1 MFDASVVRGLAY
13 YTGIVFEGFDRN
25 GELRAICGGGRY
37 DKLLGAL
44 GGAEQP
50 MVGFGF
56 GDAVIMELL
65 NDKGLVPETLKVGNV
80 DDLVFPMSAS
90 LRNQAI
96 ETAQKLRNSGRS
108 VDLVLENDKK
118 AKWVFKRAER
128 IGAKRVVLLGEKEW
142 ENGLVRVKDLETRE
156 ETDVTPEQ
164 LC

>member
-1 MFDASVVRGLAY
+1 
-13 YTGIVFEGFDRN
+13 
-25 GELRAICGGGRY
+25 
-37 DKLLGAL
+37 
-44 GGAEQP
+44 

-96 ETAQKLRNSGRS
+96 EIAQKLRNSGRS